1 MTIYHDELSWI
12 GYHVPS
18 TLCLN
23 WWTHFTMIKMF
34 HSLSRYQSRTKNV
47 RVQHWGINIR
57 RFLQIPRFQAKWRND
72 LFVIDQRKKFWV
84 SCIVNQYGN
93 FTSRK
98 FLHYL
103 RNSIFNFGCLTD
115 ITLEPTLNS
124 IQSESEN
131 CQNKAKIWSNVIK
144 NSLGSL
150 CIDLKRERENKL
162 HVMWIWL
169 HILNRFLKLVS
180 VSVISRR
187 ERPTT
192 SSCLVSKSFFTIPSP
207 IPLEAPVTTAIDP
220 WNFSIFSLEFQVWFE
235 HQSLTQ
241 IK

>member
-1 MTIYHDELSWI
+1 MTIYHNELSWI

-131 CQNKAKIWSNVIK
+131 CQNKAEIWSNVIK

-150 CIDLKRERENKL
+150 CIDLKRERTSC
-162 HVMWIWL
+162 MWCEYDCTFW
-169 HILNRFLKLVS
+169 
-180 VSVISRR
+180 
-187 ERPTT
+187 
-192 SSCLVSKSFFTIPSP
+192 
-207 IPLEAPVTTAIDP
+207 IDS
-220 WNFSIFSLEFQVWFE
+220 WN
-235 HQSLTQ
+235 
-241 IK
+241 

>member
-1 MTIYHDELSWI
+1 
-12 GYHVPS
+12 
-18 TLCLN
+18 
-23 WWTHFTMIKMF
+23 MF
-34 HSLSRYQSRTKNV
+34 HSLSRDQSRTKNV

-57 RFLQIPRFQAKWRND
+57 RFLQIPRFQTKWRND

-84 SCIVNQYGN
+84 SCIVNQYGY
-93 FTSRK
+93 FTNRK

-124 IQSESEN
+124 IQ
-131 CQNKAKIWSNVIK
+131 Q
-144 NSLGSL
+144 
-150 CIDLKRERENKL
+150 KL
-162 HVMWIWL
+162 HVMWIGL
-169 HILNRFLKLVS
+169 YILNRFLKLVS

-192 SSCLVSKSFFTIPSP
+192 SSCFVSKSFFTIPSP